1 MCRTRVCASGSRHFY
16 RSTSGGGGGVARLL
30 LSGRR
35 NSLGCCTQWRDCES
49 ERRMTIPIGY
59 NDGLRVIKAGRPVG
73 GGLCCWCDTLSLS
86 WKTRGSFSIYLSL
99 SSCAGPDSLFLFLS
113 SSLFI
118 FIVLVTSSVDDTL
131 HSAREGHPPPSHQKR
146 ESPLR
151 VPPTLRLV

>member
-1 MCRTRVCASGSRHFY
+1 MEDTGLVFY
-16 RSTSGGGGGVARLL
+16 
-30 LSGRR
+30 LS
-35 NSLGCCTQWRDCES
+35 
-49 ERRMTIPIGY
+49 
-59 NDGLRVIKAGRPVG
+59 
-73 GGLCCWCDTLSLS
+73 
-86 WKTRGSFSIYLSL
+86 LSL
-99 SSCAGPDSLFLFLS
+99 SSCAGPDSLFLS